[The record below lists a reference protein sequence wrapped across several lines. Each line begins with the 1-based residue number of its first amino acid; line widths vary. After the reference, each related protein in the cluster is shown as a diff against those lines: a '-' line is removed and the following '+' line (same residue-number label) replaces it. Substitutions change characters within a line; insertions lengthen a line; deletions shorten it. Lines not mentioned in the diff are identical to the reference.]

1 MASENGMSNVSI
13 LNSIKKQLN
22 VSENFS
28 AFDSDIILLINSAFS
43 TLTQLGIGPKNGFSI
58 TDDSPVWGDF
68 IDDQRL
74 NLVMQEVYLRVRTV
88 FDPPAGSVLGSMENM
103 IKELDWRLTVA
114 GEEVDIIGT

>member
-1 MASENGMSNVSI
+1 MASENGMSDVSI

-58 TDDSPVWGDF
+58 TDDSSNWGDF
-68 IDDQRL
+68 VDDQRL
-74 NLVMQEVYLRVRTV
+74 NLVMQEVYLRVRTA
-88 FDPPAGSVLGSMENM
+88 FDPPTGSVLGSMENM

-114 GEEVDIIGT
+114 GEEVDSIGT

>member
-1 MASENGMSNVSI
+1 MANENGMSDVSI

-22 VSENFS
+22 ISESFD

-43 TLTQLGIGPKNGFSI
+43 TLTQLGVGPEDGFSI
-58 TDDSPVWGDF
+58 TDDSSVWGDF
-68 IDDQRL
+68 IDNQRL
-74 NLVMQEVYLRVRTV
+74 NLAMQEVYLRVRIA

-114 GEEVDIIGT
+114 REEVDSIGT

>member
-1 MASENGMSNVSI
+1 MANENGMSDVSI

-22 VSENFS
+22 ISESFD

-43 TLTQLGIGPKNGFSI
+43 TLTQLGVGPKDGFSI
-58 TDDSPVWGDF
+58 TDDSSVWGDF

-74 NLVMQEVYLRVRTV
+74 NLAMQEVYLRVRIA

-114 GEEVDIIGT
+114 REEVDSIGT

>member
-1 MASENGMSNVSI
+1 MANENGMSDVSI

-22 VSENFS
+22 ISESFD

-43 TLTQLGIGPKNGFSI
+43 TLTQLGVGPEDGFSI
-58 TDDSPVWGDF
+58 TDDSSVWGDF

-74 NLVMQEVYLRVRTV
+74 NLATQEVYLRVRIA

-114 GEEVDIIGT
+114 REEVDSIGT